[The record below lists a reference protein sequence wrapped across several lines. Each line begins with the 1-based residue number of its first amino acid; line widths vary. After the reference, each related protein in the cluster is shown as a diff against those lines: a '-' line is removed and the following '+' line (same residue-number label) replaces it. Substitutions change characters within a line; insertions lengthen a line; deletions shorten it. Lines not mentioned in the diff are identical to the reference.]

1 MERRAG
7 AGPDDTGRRGPGRA
21 ARLCNGGATGRCEA
35 GPLPPGAADP
45 TGTPAPR
52 ASRPR
57 GGTAR
62 HGTARGS
69 GLASTSSPA
78 GEGTGTCSPGKPPGR
93 CGAQLTPSPG
103 AGSTRSAR
111 GGRRPR
117 AAPRC
122 RTGPVPPPRW
132 QGGSPPRLRPP
143 RPPLLLR
150 RPRRGGH
157 RGRAAACRPPAARSR
172 PPLRSHRRRRQG
184 PRGAPGRQELRHARR
199 GRGAG
204 ARPARGG
211 QDGSGERELRA
222 DGKARGAA
230 AERYPPARLPPP
242 PLGALAH
249 TRVGPPSAVGA
260 PPRLGARSSPG
271 RHGGLRW
278 PALRW
283 RGRPVRRRLCS
294 GEAEIQRGVCGELKE
309 RRRPAGEEELL
320 KQMFSSVS

>member
-1 MERRAG
+1 MTPGG
-7 AGPDDTGRRGPGRA
+7 AGRGGQRASVTGARRGGVRQARCRPGPQTPREH
-21 ARLCNGGATGRCEA
+21 RRREPA
-35 GPLPPGAADP
+35 GPGA
-45 TGTPAPR
+45 
-52 ASRPR
+52 
-57 GGTAR
+57 AR

-309 RRRPAGEEELL
+309 RRRPAGEELL
-320 KQMFSSVS
+320 SILGSLTSQSAFHSSN